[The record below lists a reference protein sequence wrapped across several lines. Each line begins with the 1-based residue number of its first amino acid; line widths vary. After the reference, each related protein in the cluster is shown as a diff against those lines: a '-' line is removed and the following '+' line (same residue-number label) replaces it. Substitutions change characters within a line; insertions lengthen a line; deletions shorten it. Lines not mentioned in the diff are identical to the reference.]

1 MSEIKDELEH
11 FAKELNIQDEAEAET
26 PPQDVSKEDTVIED
40 NIEDAYLKAPSNY
53 QKEFAETF
61 ATLPPKWREYL
72 HIREQE
78 VDKGFQ
84 ELRNRAGDYKWLD
97 DAYASRSDELKS
109 YGINSSKEWMN
120 NLAKI
125 DALFSHSPQDAIKLL
140 ADAYNVKLGPTV
152 NQAVPNR
159 NFLGQSLSS
168 VLAGQVVQKQVEDFA
183 KESDAS
189 GNPKHPYFKEVV
201 KDIYDLLQKGVANN
215 LDDAYETAIW
225 FNGATRDKL
234 IAERSQRALELK
246 RQDAKKSKEAAFA
259 PKGKADIDTKD
270 MSLREELEMR
280 FAALGNDD
288 F

>member
-11 FAKELNIQDEAEAET
+11 FAKELNITDEAEAET
-26 PPQDVSKEDTVIED
+26 PQPDVSNEDTVVQDNMED
-40 NIEDAYLKAPSNY
+40 VYLKAPSNY

-61 ATLPPKWREYL
+61 ATLPPEWREYL

-84 ELRNRAGDYKWLD
+84 ELRNRAGDSKWLNE
-97 DAYASRSDELKS
+97 AYAARADELKS
-109 YGINSSKEWMN
+109 YGINSSKEWVDNM
-120 NLAKI
+120 AKI
-125 DALFSHSPQDAIKLL
+125 DALFSRSPQDAIKLL
-140 ADAYNVKLGPTV
+140 AEAYHVKLEPTV
-152 NQAVPNR
+152 NHAVPNR

-183 KESDAS
+183 QASDAS
-189 GNPKHPYFKEVV
+189 GNLKHPYFKEVV

-225 FNGATRDKL
+225 FNGSTRDKL
-234 IAERSQRALELK
+234 IAERSQKALELK

>member
-26 PPQDVSKEDTVIED
+26 PLPEVSKEDTAVQENFD
-40 NIEDAYLKAPSNY
+40 DAYLEAPSNY

-97 DAYASRSDELKS
+97 DAYASRADELKS

-120 NLAKI
+120 NLAQI
-125 DALFSHSPQDAIKLL
+125 DALFSRSPRDAIKLL
-140 ADAYNVKLGPTV
+140 ANAYNVKLGSAGT
-152 NQAVPNR
+152 QAVPSR
-159 NFLGQSLSS
+159 NFLEQNLSS
-168 VLAGQVVQKQVEDFA
+168 VLAGQVVQKQVDDFA
-183 KESDAS
+183 QACDAT

-201 KDIYDLLQKGVANN
+201 KDIYDLLQKGVVNN

-234 IAERSQRALELK
+234 IAERSQKALELK

>member
-11 FAKELNIQDEAEAET
+11 FAKELNLTDEAEAET
-26 PPQDVSKEDTVIED
+26 PTQEVSQADTNQE

-125 DALFSHSPQDAIKLL
+125 DALFSRSPSDAIKLL
-140 ADAYNVKLGPTV
+140 ADAYHVKLGPTV

-159 NFLGQSLSS
+159 NFSRQSLSS

-189 GNPKHPYFKEVV
+189 GNLKHPYFKEVV

-234 IAERSQRALELK
+234 IAERSQKALELK

>member
-26 PPQDVSKEDTVIED
+26 PTQEVSQDDTNQET
-40 NIEDAYLKAPSNY
+40 IEDAYLKAPSNY

-61 ATLPPKWREYL
+61 ATLPQKWREYL

-125 DALFSHSPQDAIKLL
+125 DALFSRSPQDAIKLL
-140 ADAYNVKLGPTV
+140 ADAYHVKLGPTV

-159 NFLGQSLSS
+159 NFLRQSLSS

-234 IAERSQRALELK
+234 IAERSQKALELK